1 MSEAVAWIK
10 KTKEKNAPI
19 HIARGCNYPA
29 CYRAR
34 VADIIPDVGTRM
46 GTAGYDADTGL
57 ATHILVISN
66 RTQHIIGIADH
77 NHAVRLFAGTGVV
90 GTAVDEDTG
99 RIAVHFKDAESLTV
113 AELIVTTRKM
123 EDLATHVSEGC
134 DYYYCAQTRLAA
146 QEETTGEIKAADKL
160 QGDAKKKAKK
170 KARRGLSRGMSS
182 AALGSTVSRAVEKE
196 LKATRN
202 LAELDDGDTFVTTP
216 KNGVSTSVTSAASE
230 GKEAHPL
237 RPSEPYADPSSP
249 SRAGAVG
256 VVRNGGMDHPEDRHR
271 LWVSKDT
278 QHFCDMENHDH
289 AHEMLV
295 LETLRSTHAVS
306 HQTNGKICIYF
317 KTDDEMSEAIE
328 WIKKKKEANIPAHI
342 ARGCDYPACY
352 RARMKTSGG
361 ATVVSRSITA
371 MSTVFSTVAGS
382 KYVLLVSNS
391 TQHVIG
397 LHAGNANAILE
408 GMGVEGT
415 AMDATTGRIAVSF
428 KDLHSMDAAEQWMT
442 ARKSEE
448 LVVHVA
454 EGCNF
459 PYCAQTRLAMNEV
472 TETQGWGQGY
482 NIATSSTKMTAV
494 KEEVISL
501 QQGTMFDLTLSH
513 EACDDSEYLVTDVSA
528 PVGVC
533 AASKNVLTYTPPF
546 DYIGRVIVTYKTTV
560 QGQAPEEQTLLIDVT
575 EAPKPEVTR
584 FTMPQGATAKIA
596 LTAEGC
602 DDDECIIEEA
612 TADLGACSMEGNVLM
627 FTSPADKVGDV
638 LLTYRGRVKG
648 GPPQVRE
655 IIVTLTEADAT
666 LEPTTL
672 DFTAN
677 TAMIYTSL
685 SRANTTSSRTSTA
698 GEAKYDGAWEELTDP
713 DTGRVYYFNAV
724 ANESTWTR
732 PRGYTGMRYILV
744 FSNDTQ
750 HILGMNDHG
759 HRGLEMVAHLPITNI
774 ETNAETGNVQMSF
787 ADEAGLKAA
796 VAWAKARKIE
806 ELPKHVERECT
817 HAFCEHTRLS
827 AEVQTRVEVEA
838 AEAIAAGRTGAAKKN
853 ATEKVNH
860 LKSRRVSMSAMSFS
874 VNRAVEKEEATERAA
889 ADIVAR
895 TMYTHLTVARP
906 PRAPALDSK
915 SGRRVSLGGTEHPG
929 DRHRLWIT
937 KDTQHFCGMENHDH
951 AHESK
956 LPIPL
961 RLALNPHMYCP
972 PHVAHHKSI
981 ACFAALSSSHTTP
994 PPHVLGVPHTHI
1006 GRSRPPR
1013 MPGLTLISCL
1023 RSASPRTCSL
1033 TYSLPPSISF
1043 HHLPPPSPSS
1053 HVARHLHTQCLC
1065 SSPSVRRTPWR
1076 TPQMARFAY
1085 TSKPIPRWPRRWR
1098 GSRRR
1103 RKKIFP
1109 YTLLE
1114 VATTPCAT
1122 ARVSLLPSRW
1132 RLRRW

>member
-1 MSEAVAWIK
+1 MSRSPGHCPAGHALSSGPWTPTLGSSLASLFCDGCRGDIHAGEQAHRCQACATDFCTRCVPGGAAGEVVLPKGRRRSVFELALAGDVAIGGTGTANRAWLACPDGHNLSAFVVTAGDAAVAC
-10 KTKEKNAPI
+10 
-19 HIARGCNYPA
+19 GSCGF
-29 CYRAR
+29 
-34 VADIIPDVGTRM
+34 VADAAAPSHTGT
-46 GTAGYDADTGL
+46 DSTGIGA
-57 ATHILVISN
+57 ATPHQS
-66 RTQHIIGIADH
+66 G
-77 NHAVRLFAGTGVV
+77 GVV
-90 GTAVDEDTG
+90 VMLGCVSCDVDRTVCLDCGAAGKRVKGGERGEEGKGDGDEQQKGGDGGEGT
-99 RIAVHFKDAESLTV
+99 
-113 AELIVTTRKM
+113 
-123 EDLATHVSEGC
+123 
-134 DYYYCAQTRLAA
+134 
-146 QEETTGEIKAADKL
+146 
-160 QGDAKKKAKK
+160 
-170 KARRGLSRGMSS
+170 ARRGDAADGSRGENKGDTTS
-182 AALGSTVSRAVEKE
+182 AASTTTSDAAATTAAATAAGGSPPFDAETKEHIMEQVAKEVTKEMNAPFKLWISAETQTTMRLADHHAAHCLLEDLHSVRAVTEGGRLCVYFRTQDHLDQAARRVGE
-196 LKATRN
+196 LKAIEE
-202 LAELDDGDTFVTTP
+202 AGYGGDEGEGGAGQVQAQGQEE
-216 KNGVSTSVTSAASE
+216 NGGVSTSVTSAASE
-230 GKEAHPL
+230 GKEAHL
-237 RPSEPYADPSSP
+237 MRPSEPYADPSSP

-328 WIKKKKEANIPAHI
+328 WIKKKKKENTPVHI

-361 ATVVSRSITA
+361 PTVVSRSVAA
-371 MSTVFSTVAGS
+371 MSTVFSTVAGGTF
-382 KYVLLVSNS
+382 VLLVSNS
-391 TQHVIG
+391 TQHIIG
-397 LHAGNANAILE
+397 LHAGNADVVLE

-428 KDLHSMDAAEQWMT
+428 KDSQSMDAAEQWMK

-448 LVVHVA
+448 LAVHVA

-513 EACDDSEYLVTDVSA
+513 EACDDDEYLVTDVVA

-533 AASKNVLTYTPPF
+533 IASKNVLTYTPPF
-546 DYIGRVIVTYKTTV
+546 DYIGRVVVTYKTTAK
-560 QGQAPEEQTLLIDVT
+560 GQASEDNTLLIDVT

-584 FTMPQGATAKIA
+584 FTMPQGATAKIT
-596 LTAEGC
+596 LTAEVC
-602 DDDECIIEEA
+602 DDDECVIEEA
-612 TADLGACSMEGNVLM
+612 TAELGACSMEKNVLT
-627 FTSPADKVGDV
+627 FTPPADKVGDV

-655 IIVTLTEADAT
+655 IIVTLTEAEAT

-672 DFTAN
+672 DFTTN

-685 SRANTTSSRTSTA
+685 SRAKTTSSRTSTA
-698 GEAKYDGAWEELTDP
+698 GEAKHDGAM
-713 DTGRVYYFNAV
+713 N
-724 ANESTWTR
+724 
-732 PRGYTGMRYILV
+732 YILV

-750 HILGMNDHG
+750 HVLGMNDHG

-787 ADEAGLKAA
+787 ADEAGLNAA
-796 VAWAKARKIE
+796 VAWAKARRIE

-827 AEVQTRVEVEA
+827 AEAQTRVEVEE

-853 ATEKVNH
+853 ATKKVNH

-874 VNRAVEKEEATERAA
+874 VNRAVEREEATERAA
-889 ADIVAR
+889 AVIVAR
-895 TMYTHLTVARP
+895 TMYTHLTVSRP
-906 PRAPALDSK
+906 PRAPASDSESK
-915 SGRRVSLGGTEHPG
+915 FDQDGTEHPG

-937 KDTQHFCGMENHDH
+937 KDTQHFCDMENHDH

-956 LPIPL
+956 PPPL
-961 RLALNPHMYCP
+961 RLALKHHIYRP
-972 PHVAHHKSI
+972 PHVAPRKCI
-981 ACFAALSSSHTTP
+981 ACFAAPSSSHTTP
-994 PPHVLGVPHTHI
+994 PPARAWSHT
-1006 GRSRPPR
+1006 
-1013 MPGLTLISCL
+1013 
-1023 RSASPRTCSL
+1023 RT
-1033 TYSLPPSISF
+1033 
-1043 HHLPPPSPSS
+1043 
-1053 HVARHLHTQCLC
+1053 
-1065 SSPSVRRTPWR
+1065 
-1076 TPQMARFAY
+1076 
-1085 TSKPIPRWPRRWR
+1085 
-1098 GSRRR
+1098 
-1103 RKKIFP
+1103 
-1109 YTLLE
+1109 
-1114 VATTPCAT
+1114 
-1122 ARVSLLPSRW
+1122 
-1132 RLRRW
+1132 